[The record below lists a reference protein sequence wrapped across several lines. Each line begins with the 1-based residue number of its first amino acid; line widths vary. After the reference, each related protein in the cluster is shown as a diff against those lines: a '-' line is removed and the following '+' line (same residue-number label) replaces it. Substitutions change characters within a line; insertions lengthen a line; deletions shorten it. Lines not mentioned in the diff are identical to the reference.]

1 MQPIMSVMTSIFLLK
16 YLRHELVWIRHKSSF
31 YKMVSEECLKI
42 ELLCMDNKVVK
53 EKVNTVIW
61 MHPSAVAILLSTLRN
76 KEMPTLG
83 LLEFSALYWLVSQ
96 QSWALSEADTSYF
109 LLQLH
114 CGTEPSSKTCRS
126 FYTKKQVLRV
136 GADLILQVHL
146 FCLFLL
152 LCSIINFCSIWM
164 IHIVPWWNDTTLCF
178 YAFIIKHCSWKNHQV
193 CLGSSVQFIFPK
205 LYFE

>member
-1 MQPIMSVMTSIFLLK
+1 MQHLSSK
-16 YLRHELVWIRHKSSF
+16 EVWIWYGLYFLK
-31 YKMVSEECLKI
+31 KAAEEWEKI
-42 ELLCMDNKVVK
+42 KCIPLSPC
-53 EKVNTVIW
+53 
-61 MHPSAVAILLSTLRN
+61 SAPWGSKL
-76 KEMPTLG
+76 PTLG
-83 LLEFSALYWLVSQ
+83 LWELCFPQWSDHRAERAVQHPWVIS
-96 QSWALSEADTSYF
+96 
-109 LLQLH
+109 
-114 CGTEPSSKTCRS
+114 CSSNSVGQTCRS

-152 LCSIINFCSIWM
+152 LCSVINFCSIWM

-178 YAFIIKHCSWKNHQV
+178 YAFIIKHYSWKNHQV